1 MRKPKNKMEKLN
13 RVELLAGGLQMQ
25 GIGISEAIADQII
38 LTLARVDLLKGEFS
52 LKDAVEIK
60 FAIEEKYGPQQKLSK
75 AELPPLVIEI
85 KNLKSEPRNVQL
97 FSRSIISD
105 AETRITM
112 PIKYTRF
119 DTVNEDG
126 SIKMAEAEVNFSD
139 VLEWVK
145 ENKPRVTKIMAVCDT
160 HELITKTG
168 LPLGE
173 NIWVNSS
180 NLFGYSTTF
189 PIQLKS
195 GLVKNK
201 LAGEIKNGF
210 ELNMDTSIFI
220 PFAKAGKITLYL
232 YRD

>member
-1 MRKPKNKMEKLN
+1 MEKL
-13 RVELLAGGLQMQ
+13 
-25 GIGISEAIADQII
+25 
-38 LTLARVDLLKGEFS
+38 K
-52 LKDAVEIK
+52 
-60 FAIEEKYGPQQKLSK
+60 SK
-75 AELPPLVIEI
+75 AELLPPLVIEI
-85 KNLKSEPRNVQL
+85 ENLKSEPSNVQL

-126 SIKMAEAEVNFSD
+126 SMRMAEAEVNFSD
-139 VLEWVK
+139 VLAWVN
-145 ENKPRVTKIMAVCDT
+145 ENKPRVTKLMAVCDT
-160 HELITKTG
+160 PELITKTG
-168 LPLGE
+168 LELAE
-173 NIWVNSS
+173 NLWVNSS
-180 NLFGYSTTF
+180 DLFGYATTF

-195 GLVKNK
+195 GLVKDK
-201 LAGEIKNGF
+201 LVGEIKESGF